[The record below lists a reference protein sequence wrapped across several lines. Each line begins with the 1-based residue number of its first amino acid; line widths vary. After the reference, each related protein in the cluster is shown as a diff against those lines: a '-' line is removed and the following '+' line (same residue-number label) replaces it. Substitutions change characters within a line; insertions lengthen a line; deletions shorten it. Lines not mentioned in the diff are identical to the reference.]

1 MLLASAYLVTALSA
15 LLIYLGAR
23 NQAFLRVPLPKAVG
37 AGLGT
42 LLLIGGLA
50 LFIASTSAL
59 VAVFM
64 SFVVFMSVWSLLPFL
79 GAVRWRASGEAK

>member
-1 MLLASAYLVTALSA
+1 MLMAAAYIVTALAA
-15 LLIYLGAR
+15 LLIYLGAP
-23 NQAFLRVPLPKAVG
+23 NQGFLGKPLPKGAG
-37 AGLGT
+37 AGLGG
-42 LLLIGGLA
+42 LMLVGGLA

-79 GAVRWRASGEAK
+79 GAVRWRERGEAK